1 MRIAFPLLMAIG
13 YRADNREWLDLIGS
27 DSAALHITAFA
38 VESFIDRIL
47 CKQENT
53 INLAAMIHFQKGT
66 NIIHERL
73 LGHDEE
79 KKISDSTIG
88 TVLKLASAAHFCGDF
103 NASQHHMEGI
113 RRMVDLRGGLTNFHG
128 KHMCAEMSRWMIA
141 KSLCPLWDCAKCCQ
155 VRPQYY

>member
-128 KHMCAEMSRWMIA
+128 KHMCAEMSR
-141 KSLCPLWDCAKCCQ
+141 
-155 VRPQYY
+155 